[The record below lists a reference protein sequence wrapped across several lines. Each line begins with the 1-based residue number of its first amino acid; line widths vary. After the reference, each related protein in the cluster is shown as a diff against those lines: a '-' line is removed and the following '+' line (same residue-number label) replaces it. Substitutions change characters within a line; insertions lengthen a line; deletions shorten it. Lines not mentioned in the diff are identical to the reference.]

1 MIRVY
6 RGLLTTWSSLDQM
19 STEPVAMGIFNAA
32 APHIS
37 RTAQV
42 PSSCGFRIPFDEG
55 TCWCVLNLLYISR
68 FPIDF
73 LDFLRF
79 LRSSAKSPVVY
90 DIALRVNE
98 VATRLSRD
106 DQRTRAN
113 RKMDCCSSNQNLR
126 TLLSFR
132 LLLSL
137 GDLVEIVTK
146 CYGPE
151 SGKGAPSSLGVI
163 YRLSSSAIRYR
174 E

>member
-6 RGLLTTWSSLDQM
+6 RGRLTTWSSLDQM

-32 APHIS
+32 APRVRIS
-37 RTAQV
+37 AAAQV

-90 DIALRVNE
+90 DIALRVIQ

-106 DQRTRAN
+106 DQRTRATE
-113 RKMDCCSSNQNLR
+113 DGLHPNLR

-137 GDLVEIVTK
+137 GVLVEIVTK
-146 CYGPE
+146 CYR
-151 SGKGAPSSLGVI
+151 A
-163 YRLSSSAIRYR
+163 R
-174 E
+174 ER

>member
-6 RGLLTTWSSLDQM
+6 RGRLTTWSSLDQM

-32 APHIS
+32 APRVRIS
-37 RTAQV
+37 PHMAQV

-79 LRSSAKSPVVY
+79 LRSSTKSPVVY

-106 DQRTRAN
+106 DQRTRA
-113 RKMDCCSSNQNLR
+113 MTEDGLHPNLS

-132 LLLSL
+132 LLLLSL
-137 GDLVEIVTK
+137 GVLVEIVTK
-146 CYGPE
+146 CFRCPYQ
-151 SGKGAPSSLGVI
+151 LG
-163 YRLSSSAIRYR
+163 SHAIQ
-174 E
+174 